1 MIELDFIQKINAP
14 VERVFAYVTDLQTAV
29 EWQDGV
35 MESSRDADTKVG
47 TRIKIVRR
55 LMGQRLDTTGEVT
68 EFVPNKRFAFR
79 SSSGPV
85 QYNVSQ
91 TFLDSEGSTKL
102 QTHMEM
108 DPGGALQI
116 SDAMIAS
123 DMKEEFV
130 SQEKKLKQI
139 LES

>member
-1 MIELDFIQKINAP
+1 MIELDFSQKINAP
-14 VERVFAYVTDLQTAV
+14 VERVFAYVTDLQTAM

-35 MESSRDADTKVG
+35 AESSQDTATKVG
-47 TRIKIVRR
+47 THIKITRL

-68 EFVPNKRFAFR
+68 EFVPNKRFAFT
-79 SSSGPV
+79 SSSGPLKF
-85 QYNVSQ
+85 NLSQ
-91 TFLDSEGSTKL
+91 TFLSSDGGTKL

-108 DPGGALQI
+108 DPGGALQV
-116 SDAMIAS
+116 SEGMVAS
-123 DMKEEFV
+123 DLKQEFD